1 MRLGDAMKI
10 KWKAHAHLQELNWRK
25 DKVDAKYDYIADVRV
40 IWVGTLYGCLQKY
53 RKVPKVE
60 VEGWQSE
67 YEVLSFDKTA
77 TSNFLKQEDLNALI
91 DRPDFPKR

>member
-40 IWVGTLYGCLQKY
+40 IWVGTLYGFLQKY

-67 YEVLSFDKTA
+67 YEVANLQRRHRLRAVWRMWRICISA
-77 TSNFLKQEDLNALI
+77 SSI
-91 DRPDFPKR
+91 R